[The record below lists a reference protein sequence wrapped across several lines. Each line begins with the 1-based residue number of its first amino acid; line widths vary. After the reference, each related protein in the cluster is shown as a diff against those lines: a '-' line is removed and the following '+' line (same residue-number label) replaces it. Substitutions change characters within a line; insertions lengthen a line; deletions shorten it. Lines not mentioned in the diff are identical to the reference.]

1 MAQPYSLEGKKIWI
15 AGHNGLVGSAISR
28 NLMERDVCL
37 LKADRSELDLRCQNS
52 VLEWL
57 EINRPDAVVVAA
69 ALVGGIIANST
80 RPAEFLYDNLMIQ
93 SNIIHS
99 SFQSGVGK
107 LLFLGSNCVYPK
119 MATQPIRES
128 TLLSA
133 PLEPTNE
140 WYALAKIAGIKLCQA
155 YRRQYTCN
163 FISAMPASAY
173 GPGDNFDLES
183 SHVMA
188 ALIRRFHEAKLQG
201 VEALSIWGS
210 GTPLREFIH
219 VDDCASALVFLL
231 ENYNEEGP
239 INIGS
244 GQEISIINLAELI
257 KRIVGYD
264 GDIHLDSSK
273 PDGMQRKLLDNSRIH
288 DLGWTPKISLE
299 RGIEET
305 YSWFLNNQ
313 DHL

>member
-173 GPGDNFDLES
+173 GPGDNFDLEN

-288 DLGWTPKISLE
+288 DLGWTSKISLE